1 MTIDPAALRHVLM
14 GQEALRAMRVDEA
27 IVKFENALALDAENV
42 PAHLGMYEALQVK
55 GERARA
61 IEHQRRALTH
71 QRFFFEKE
79 APPGAPVMLIVAI
92 PGDWQANVP
101 LEFLYSSLNVGIS
114 KVFVEADNLPKRNEL
129 PAFDVAFNAVAE
141 SADSDA
147 SLEALESWL
156 PSLGRPFLNDPVAV
170 RKLSRDGVARDF
182 AGLDGALVPVTR
194 RMRREDLPHELH
206 GPHVIRPV
214 GSQAGA
220 DFARVDNAAQ
230 LREYRD
236 DHAAGAFYLTPFVD
250 YRRKDGFFRKYRIIF
265 IGGIPYAHHLAISD
279 RWMVHY
285 YNALNDREAW
295 IRAEEERFLA
305 DVHSVF
311 DGPRARVLDEIAN
324 RVRLDYFG
332 IDCSVLEDGRVLVF
346 EIDPAM
352 IVHLGDSP
360 ELYPY
365 KHVYVPRIPKALEKL
380 IYRMTRRS

>member
-1 MTIDPAALRHVLM
+1 VTIDPAVLRHVLV

-27 IVKFENALALDAENV
+27 IAEFEGALAVDAENV

-61 IEHQRRALTH
+61 IEHQRRALAH

-79 APPGAPVMLIVAI
+79 TPQGAPAMLIVAI

-101 LEFLYSSLNVGIS
+101 LEFLYSSLNVGIG
-114 KVFVEADNLPKRNEL
+114 KVFVDAHALPDRKEL
-129 PAFDVAFNAVAE
+129 PAFDVVFNAVAE
-141 SADSDA
+141 SADSDPT
-147 SLEALESWL
+147 LEALESWL
-156 PSLGRPFLNDPVAV
+156 PRLGRPVLNDPAAV

-182 AGLDGALVPVTR
+182 ADLKDALVPATR
-194 RMRREDLPHELH
+194 RMRREDLPAELH
-206 GPHVIRPV
+206 GPHVIRPI

-220 DFARVDNAAQ
+220 DFAKVENAEQ

-236 DHAAGAFYLTPFVD
+236 DHDAQGFYLTPFID

-265 IGGIPYAHHLAISD
+265 VGGIPYAHHLAISD

-285 YNALNDREAW
+285 YNALNEREAW

-332 IDCSVLEDGRVLVF
+332 IDCSVLEDGRVLIF

-365 KHVYVPRIPKALEKL
+365 KQAYVPRIPAALERLIIRTAKL
-380 IYRMTRRS
+380 R